1 MHHRLI
7 ATGSALLIIAVAFG
21 AFGAHGLKA
30 RLTPEAL
37 SQWRTGVEY
46 QFIHALGILM
56 LAALADR
63 LKPAAVRWAY
73 RAFVGG
79 VLLFSGSLYL
89 LSTRDLLGTHPWTPL
104 FGPVTPLGGLLYM
117 AGWTVLLI
125 TALRGPERS

>member
-1 MHHRLI
+1 MHDRLI

-63 LKPAAVRWAY
+63 LKPAAVRWAS

-79 VLLFSGSLYL
+79 TLLFSGSLYL
-89 LSTRDLLGTHPWTPL
+89 LSTRELFNTYSWTLLI
-104 FGPVTPLGGLLYM
+104 GPVTPLGGLLYM

-125 TALRGPERS
+125 TALRGPDRG

>member
-7 ATGSALLIIAVAFG
+7 AIGSALLIIAVAFG

-37 SQWRTGVEY
+37 SQWHTGVEY

-63 LKPAAVRWAY
+63 LKPAAVRWAC

-89 LSTRDLLGTHPWTPL
+89 LSTRDLLGTHSWTPL
-104 FGPVTPLGGLLYM
+104 IGPVTPLGGLLYM

-125 TALRGPERS
+125 TALRGPDRG